1 MRKKKP
7 PAHENHERW
16 LVSYADFI
24 TLLFAF
30 FVVMYAS
37 SQADKG
43 RAKAVSEAVEKA
55 LEDGKLPTIA
65 AILGGTVDDKGKGN
79 DAMKGPAVKLK
90 SPDKKPPDK
99 KPPDKKLDDLMPP
112 MKVLTLDL
120 KNEIDKGKLQI
131 SLEPRGLV
139 ISLKEAAFFNS
150 GDDAIRTSSYPIIAK
165 LAGVICKLN
174 NPLRLEGHTDSI
186 PINTARFHSNWELSA
201 ARSIAMLELL
211 STKFSVDRQRMAI
224 VGYADT
230 TPVDTNDTEEGR
242 ARNRR
247 VDIVLVSP
255 AGMRAEPEQ
264 AAPVHPPAAAA
275 PALPGKAPNGPAP
288 AAKDTQKGATG
299 HA

>member
-30 FVVMYAS
+30 FVVMFAS

-55 LEDGKLPTIA
+55 LDDSKMPTIA

-79 DAMKGPAVKLK
+79 DELKGPAVKLK
-90 SPDKKPPDK
+90 SPDKKPPE
-99 KPPDKKLDDLMPP
+99 KKLDDLMPP
-112 MKVLTLDL
+112 LKVLTLNL
-120 KNEIDKGKLQI
+120 KNEIEKGKLQI
-131 SLEPRGLV
+131 SLQPRGLV
-139 ISLKEAAFFNS
+139 ISLKEAAFFDS

-165 LAGVICKLN
+165 LATVICKLN
-174 NPLRLEGHTDSI
+174 NPLRLEGHTDSV

-211 STKFSVDRQRMAI
+211 STRFTVDRQRMAI

-255 AGMRAEPEQ
+255 AGMRSEPEQ
-264 AAPVHPPAAAA
+264 VAPAHPPAAAA
-275 PALPGKAPNGPAP
+275 GPAPTGKAPGGPAP
-288 AAKDTQKGATG
+288 ATKDTQKGNTG

>member
-79 DAMKGPAVKLK
+79 DAMKGPATKTK
-90 SPDKKPPDK
+90 EPDKKPPE
-99 KPPDKKLDDLMPP
+99 KKLDDLMPP
-112 MKVLTLDL
+112 LKVLTLDL

-139 ISLKEAAFFNS
+139 ISLKEAAFFDS

-165 LAGVICKLN
+165 LAAVICKLN
-174 NPLRLEGHTDSI
+174 NPLRLEGHTDSV

-264 AAPVHPPAAAA
+264 KA
-275 PALPGKAPNGPAP
+275 PAQPPGATGPQSNGKGPNGPAP
-288 AAKDTQKGATG
+288 ATKDTQKGNTG